1 MMKQDILRILSDS
14 AQPVSGE
21 QISRTLGVTR
31 AAVWKAINQLR
42 QEGYAI
48 EAASRR
54 GYRLTALPDRLNR
67 AVIAG
72 DTGAAVYVFEEV
84 GSTNTAARQ
93 YAAEGCPAC
102 TCVLAEKQTAGKGRR
117 GRQFVSPPGGLYF
130 SIVLRPDALPE
141 QIMHLTAMTA
151 VAVRRAILET
161 TGLDVG
167 IKWTNDLVYDRRK
180 LCGILTELSIEA
192 ETRTVDY
199 VVAGI
204 GINCNQTAFAPEIA
218 DVAASIRMETGNLV
232 DRSLLANAMLR
243 QMLALARELQ
253 SGRAAWLAEFAA
265 HCVTIGQPVQIIRG
279 DTVREAFAEGIDD
292 EAALLVRYADGT
304 CEAVN
309 SGEVSVRGLYGYVT

>member
-54 GYRLTALPDRLNR
+54 GYRLTASPDRLNR

-167 IKWTNDLVYDRRK
+167 IKWTNDLVYGRKK
-180 LCGILTELSIEA
+180 LCGILTELSIQA
-192 ETRTVDY
+192 ETRDVECA
-199 VVAGI
+199 VAGI
-204 GINCNQTAFAPEIA
+204 GINCNETDFAPEIQDIA
-218 DVAASIRMETGNLV
+218 TSIRLETGKPV
-232 DRSLLANAMLR
+232 DRSRLANAMLR
-243 QMLALARELQ
+243 QFQSLSRELQ
-253 SGRAAWLAEFAA
+253 SGKDAWLAEFAA
-265 HCVTIGQPVQIIRG
+265 HCVTIGKQVQVVRG
-279 DTVREAFAEGIDD
+279 DSVREAVAEGIDG
-292 EAALLVRYADGT
+292 EAALLVRYPDGT
-304 CEAVN
+304 REAVS
-309 SGEVSVRGLYGYVT
+309 SGEVSVRGMYGYLD

>member
-1 MMKQDILRILSDS
+1 
-14 AQPVSGE
+14 
-21 QISRTLGVTR
+21 
-31 AAVWKAINQLR
+31 
-42 QEGYAI
+42 
-48 EAASRR
+48 
-54 GYRLTALPDRLNR
+54 
-67 AVIAG
+67 
-72 DTGAAVYVFEEV
+72 
-84 GSTNTAARQ
+84 
-93 YAAEGCPAC
+93 
-102 TCVLAEKQTAGKGRR
+102 
-117 GRQFVSPPGGLYF
+117 
-130 SIVLRPDALPE
+130 
-141 QIMHLTAMTA
+141 MHLTAMTA
-151 VAVRRAILET
+151 VAIRRAILET

-218 DVAASIRMETGNLV
+218 DVAASICMETGRPV

-265 HCVTIGQPVQIIRG
+265 HCITIGQPVQIIRG
-279 DTVREAFAEGIDD
+279 DTVREVFAEGIDD
-292 EAALLVRYADGT
+292 EAALLVRYPDGT
-304 CEAVN
+304 REAVN